1 VGRGMTE
8 EEIDIILSNLNLNF
22 KKARDP
28 KFVESVEKRNRRD

>member
-1 VGRGMTE
+1 MTE